1 MNILKTLLCLVAAFF
16 ALGSTIIFRKSLMT
30 FIQMAHESEL
40 IVKGH
45 ITSIDGNIESPQS
58 GMVTGL

>member
-1 MNILKTLLCLVAAFF
+1 
-16 ALGSTIIFRKSLMT
+16 MT